1 MRNMMTENNPWNG
14 INLGS
19 KRRIDSEILH
29 NIYWF
34 VSNDGRIGLYI
45 VLNEPFVVLDKKINI
60 KGIEFKKVNDNNVG
74 MYYLLLKN
82 INDIEIFYSLCN
94 DIITACRS
102 IEDKKIV
109 FVIESRLLK
118 WQHFLKSD
126 NNTFPLE
133 LQMGLF
139 TELTFIKDYLF
150 TKYSLED
157 CINGW
162 CGPERDLIDFNLI
175 DQLYEIKSYKS
186 NKGPVITVSSPS
198 QLISTDKN
206 LKLGAYGLTITDL
219 GSSILDLYNEITEII
234 LSIEPQSLERFEY
247 KINQYGFFPNIIDV
261 ELFKFKIDNFKIYNV
276 TNEFPRIEQEQI
288 KNGIVKL
295 KYGVDL
301 NFCKIFE
308 TN

>member
-1 MRNMMTENNPWNG
+1 MKITMIENNPWSE

-19 KRRIDSEILH
+19 KRRIDAEILH
-29 NIYWF
+29 DIYWF
-34 VSNDGRIGLYI
+34 VNTDGRIGLYI
-45 VLNEPFVVLDKKINI
+45 MLNEPFVFLEKKINI
-60 KGIEFKKVNDNNVG
+60 KGIDLIKVNENNVG
-74 MYYLLLKN
+74 RYYLLLKN
-82 INDIEIFYSLCN
+82 INDIEIFHSLCN

-118 WQHFLKSD
+118 WQHFLKSE
-126 NNTFPLE
+126 NNAFPLE

-139 TELTFIKDYLF
+139 TELSFVKDYLF
-150 TKYSLED
+150 SRYSLED

-162 CGPERDLIDFNLI
+162 CGPERDLIDFNLV
-175 DQLYEIKSYKS
+175 DHLFEIKSYKS
-186 NKGPVITVSSPS
+186 NKGPVITISSPS
-198 QLISTDKN
+198 QLIATDKN

-219 GSSILDLYNEITEII
+219 GSSILDLYNEITDII
-234 LSIEPQSLERFEY
+234 LSQEPKSLELFEY
-247 KINQYGFFPNIIDV
+247 KINQYGFFPNIIDI
-261 ELFKFKIDNFKIYNV
+261 ELFNFKIDNFKIYNV
-276 TNEFPRIEQEQI
+276 TEEFPRIDQEQI

-308 TN
+308 TH

>member
-1 MRNMMTENNPWNG
+1 MMTENNPWNG